1 MQKRTFNY
9 FLREKAIPSPS
20 GSRKKDVN
28 RLVRDGNNLLLEKTG
43 ELDTQEL
50 IQSYEDGVS
59 LEKMIARFQRGD
71 EMALNRKQ
79 AFYADVSGYS
89 NDLHE
94 VMNNNRAVIAAM
106 DQLRD
111 NVPTAEVS
119 DTADK
124 NESEVKDNG
133 ES

>member
-9 FLREKAIPSPS
+9 FSRVKALPSPS
-20 GSRKKDVN
+20 GSRKKDVH

-71 EMALNRKQ
+71 EMALNRRQ

-94 VMNNNRAVIAAM
+94 VMNNNRAVVAAM

-124 NESEVKDNG
+124 DESEVKDNG